1 MVQKLESTATTSD
14 SDRQLALEATIQARV
29 AAELKRLGDAESAA
43 LAQTTYDLSKQNI
56 ASESNSELNSVILA
70 ADLEDLK
77 KQLERRTPNTR
88 ELKDVE
94 QKKANVISCLRERKG
109 RTLDCKAEVE
119 DFKASVR
126 ELQKDFISK
135 YQ

>member
-1 MVQKLESTATTSD
+1 MKKL
-14 SDRQLALEATIQARV
+14 R
-29 AAELKRLGDAESAA
+29 DAESAA
-43 LAQTTYDLSKQNI
+43 LAQTTYELSKQNI

-94 QKKANVISCLRERKG
+94 QKKQSVIACLKEKEG
-109 RTLDCKAEVE
+109 RSLDCKAQVE
-119 DFKASVR
+119 DFKLSVR
-126 ELQKDFISK
+126 ELQKEFIAK